1 MQRTQIH
8 FNSKTQGREL
18 FFFWVV
24 RILNESDHISPM
36 KQPSILTQDK
46 KKKSYNYENLMY
58 FDSKV

>member
-18 FFFWVV
+18 FF
-24 RILNESDHISPM
+24 SGSYHISPM